1 MKGELKHFLQALLIV
16 LSHFG
21 AVFLPISGA
30 FLVGLGA
37 ATFAAL
43 IYLGLI
49 ATGMADE
56 GLPLGLLYLSP
67 IIYLTAALLW
77 WTIRL
82 ILTALGQWPPRF

>member
-1 MKGELKHFLQALLIV
+1 LQALLIV

-21 AVFLPISGA
+21 AAYLVAAVFLPASGA

-49 ATGMADE
+49 ATGIADE

-67 IIYLTAALLW
+67 IIYLTVALLW

>member
-37 ATFAAL
+37 VTFAAL
-43 IYLGLI
+43 IYLG
-49 ATGMADE
+49 
-56 GLPLGLLYLSP
+56 
-67 IIYLTAALLW
+67 
-77 WTIRL
+77 
-82 ILTALGQWPPRF
+82 QWPPRF